1 MANVQTATAPT
12 AKEEQQASIPQVWKI
27 KDHHVIESIVDEDG
41 KTWVKIEW
49 SEKLHLFF
57 DVPDGV
63 KVNQLIEKMEKV
75 GYVNVDRWYKRYP
88 MAEEIIF

>member
-63 KVNQLIEKMEKV
+63 KINQLIEKMEKV